1 VTYETGVKTGVRLSQ
16 PDSTLDFRQL
26 PLSTEAKLRQRS
38 IVPVFQ
44 LRPHLAAAML
54 GGRYYKWYDTHLE
67 YVL

>member
-38 IVPVFQ
+38 IVPVFNCD
-44 LRPHLAAAML
+44 R
-54 GGRYYKWYDTHLE
+54 T
-67 YVL
+67 